1 MFARIKMSRGTNILA
16 ELAMIVIGIN
26 IALWFEGWFDDL
38 QDAETELQYLE
49 GLRDDLIDDLDLL
62 DGLIRDNRAKT
73 ERLQDAIPKLAD
85 LIDAPGEEQA
95 SIIFEPTTYL
105 FFQPS
110 DFTYRSMQ
118 ESGDFRLLSDAR
130 VKEGILRLIRKY
142 RHIEILQQ
150 NFIQAM
156 DDSYIPLM
164 MNGFDI
170 INMRVSD
177 PALLE
182 HQTFLNFFAF
192 TFQETD
198 QRVRAYEN
206 ARKQAAAL
214 LEDIQVQLGE

>member
-1 MFARIKMSRGTNILA
+1 
-16 ELAMIVIGIN
+16 
-26 IALWFEGWFDDL
+26 
-38 QDAETELQYLE
+38 
-49 GLRDDLIDDLDLL
+49 
-62 DGLIRDNRAKT
+62 
-73 ERLQDAIPKLAD
+73 
-85 LIDAPGEEQA
+85 
-95 SIIFEPTTYL
+95 
-105 FFQPS
+105 
-110 DFTYRSMQ
+110 
-118 ESGDFRLLSDAR
+118 
-130 VKEGILRLIRKY
+130 
-142 RHIEILQQ
+142 
-150 NFIQAM
+150 M